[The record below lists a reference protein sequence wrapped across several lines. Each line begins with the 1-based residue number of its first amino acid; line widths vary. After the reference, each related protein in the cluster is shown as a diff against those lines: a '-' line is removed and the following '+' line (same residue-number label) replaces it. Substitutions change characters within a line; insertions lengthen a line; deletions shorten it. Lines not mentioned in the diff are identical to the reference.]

1 MDTWTCS
8 LYRLTTFTSLYPFH
22 FIVSMFSPLSFYMT
36 SRSISFFLTQIGDLS
51 FYCMGVC
58 HVIPSLIPST
68 FIQRLLVERLMSFH
82 WSCFIVP
89 LSLEIYS
96 FIVILVCLSLFHSVY
111 AQKKK
116 KKQKTKKNKN
126 KNKKKD
132 KKKNKRKKKRKKKEK
147 RKKYI

>member
-1 MDTWTCS
+1 MDTLTCS

-36 SRSISFFLTQIGDLS
+36 SRSISFFPTQIGDLS

-89 LSLEIYS
+89 LCLEIYS

-116 KKQKTKKNKN
+116 KQKKQKKKQKQKKTKG
-126 KNKKKD
+126 
-132 KKKNKRKKKRKKKEK
+132 KKKEK
-147 RKKYI
+147 RKNIYK

>member
-1 MDTWTCS
+1 MDTLTCS
-8 LYRLTTFTSLYPFH
+8 LYRFTTFTSLYPFH

-36 SRSISFFLTQIGDLS
+36 SRSISFFPTQIGDLS
-51 FYCMGVC
+51 FYYMGVC

-89 LSLEIYS
+89 LCLEIYS
-96 FIVILVCLSLFHSVY
+96 FIVILVCLSLFHLVY

-116 KKQKTKKNKN
+116 KT
-126 KNKKKD
+126 
-132 KKKNKRKKKRKKKEK
+132 KKKNKKTKQKQKKKQKEKKRKKK
-147 RKKYI
+147 KYI